1 MRETF
6 VGAKESQGHRDEHSC
21 LWWVVRRRDGILENA
36 LHPLDIDE
44 IEAQGSLASGFHA
57 SVAVLVGQA
66 HELLSL
72 SELGPWKD
80 AAEEQA
86 HETAN
91 VAAEFLGSAHHTLR
105 VAPGVGLELWGVV
118 CVVGRSPSCWFFG
131 VGFDELAF
139 VVNAYERFI
148 ASDRDLLSHVVR
160 GNRVQGLEELH
171 VVVVMNGRGGP
182 LRRIESRPVHG
193 PKASKLDL
201 FEDDERAFLG
211 GPVNTP
217 ARDFQT
223 PTSSFPLDVSQVEP
237 LLAAEKAL
245 SNVLHPSLDDR
256 LALRV
261 AYDCRVDD
269 KASVLCILLHGALKA
284 RLITVRLHHRRLHIV
299 DDNTLRHTS
308 EKLPRLF
315 QSIDDNVQL
324 LREADVNVLVAAE
337 AESDEQRPDESLPLR
352 PRVVD
357 LAELTKIYFGELAR

>member
-6 VGAKESQGHRDEHSC
+6 VGAKESQGHRDQLSC

-57 SVAVLVGQA
+57 SMAVLVGQA

-80 AAEEQA
+80 AAEEQT
-86 HETAN
+86 HETAD
-91 VAAEFLGSAHHTLR
+91 VVAEFLGLAHHTLR
-105 VAPGVGLELWGVV
+105 VAPGVGLEVWGVV
-118 CVVGRSPSCWFFG
+118 CVVGRSSSGWFSR

-139 VVNAYERFI
+139 VVDAYERFI
-148 ASDRDLLSHVVR
+148 ASYRDLLSHVDR

-171 VVVVMNGRGGP
+171 VVVVMNGRLDP

-201 FEDDERAFLG
+201 FEDDERAFWG

-237 LLAAEKAL
+237 LLTAEKAL
-245 SNVLHPSLDDR
+245 SKRHPSLER
-256 LALRV
+256 TAPLSRRSA
-261 AYDCRVDD
+261 CP
-269 KASVLCILLHGALKA
+269 SVG
-284 RLITVRLHHRRLHIV
+284 VRLPGR
-299 DDNTLRHTS
+299 
-308 EKLPRLF
+308 
-315 QSIDDNVQL
+315 
-324 LREADVNVLVAAE
+324 
-337 AESDEQRPDESLPLR
+337 
-352 PRVVD
+352 
-357 LAELTKIYFGELAR
+357 

>member
-6 VGAKESQGHRDEHSC
+6 VGAKESQGHRDQLSC

-57 SVAVLVGQA
+57 SMAVLVGQA

-80 AAEEQA
+80 AAEEQT
-86 HETAN
+86 HETAD
-91 VAAEFLGSAHHTLR
+91 VVAEFLGLAHHTLR
-105 VAPGVGLELWGVV
+105 VAPGVGLEVWG
-118 CVVGRSPSCWFFG
+118 
-131 VGFDELAF
+131 
-139 VVNAYERFI
+139 
-148 ASDRDLLSHVVR
+148 
-160 GNRVQGLEELH
+160 
-171 VVVVMNGRGGP
+171 VVMNGRLGP

-237 LLAAEKAL
+237 LLTAEKAL
-245 SNVLHPSLDDR
+245 SNVRHPSLDDR
-256 LALRV
+256 LALRL

-269 KASVLCILLHGALKA
+269 KASELCILLHGALKTSPC
-284 RLITVRLHHRRLHIV
+284 LPFMS
-299 DDNTLRHTS
+299 TLT
-308 EKLPRLF
+308 
-315 QSIDDNVQL
+315 
-324 LREADVNVLVAAE
+324 LV
-337 AESDEQRPDESLPLR
+337 SD
-352 PRVVD
+352 
-357 LAELTKIYFGELAR
+357 